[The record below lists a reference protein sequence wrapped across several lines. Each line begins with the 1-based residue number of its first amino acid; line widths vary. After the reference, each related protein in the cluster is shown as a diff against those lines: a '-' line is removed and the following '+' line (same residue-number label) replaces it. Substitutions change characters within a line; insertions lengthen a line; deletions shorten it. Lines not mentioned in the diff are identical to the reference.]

1 MPNPDGSQTEE
12 EKRRAE
18 EYRKLGVLTEEEYKA
33 LRARRQKFADDY
45 NAGLVGRTNNVAA
58 DQNTA
63 DVIADNANVERWKQ
77 IEAAKKAAADY
88 GMQGRGGLSAYKD
101 EKGNIVYQ
109 GGGLPGLANAL
120 QDPNSAASLAYEWGG
135 RQGGAQADVD
145 RARGLAGRVDGRAPV
160 QADMANS
167 MQSRGSQLDAL
178 GMYRS
183 AALGQ
188 GPSAAQAQFQQGLD
202 RSMQGN
208 MAMANSARGGS
219 LALAQGRLSAMTN
232 NSGML
237 ASSAAQAA
245 QLRAQEQQA
254 GMAGYAGLGSSIRT
268 QDTGEAMGNA
278 NLALGSRNANDARA
292 MGYEQLAN
300 QTNAQQLAAQQGRIQ
315 GLLGANGITVGAQ
328 TANANLQAQ
337 NQANSESNTRNWIAT
352 GAGVVGAGAALL
364 PLFLGGGSTKS
375 GGSGETGAG
384 SGGSDTV
391 WDRGTSDQTGAGG
404 DAWRV
409 GEGTVGVNSAQV
421 NLGGLPASGRPP
433 APKPAPAPAPEP
445 GLAGRPVSQRLGT
458 AAKRYW

>member
-1 MPNPDGSQTEE
+1 MPYADGSLSLRERQEL
-12 EKRRAE
+12 EKVIGQYGAE
-18 EYRKLGVLTEEEYKA
+18 SAEG
-33 LRARRQKFADDY
+33 
-45 NAGLVGRTNNVAA
+45 
-58 DQNTA
+58 
-63 DVIADNANVERWKQ
+63 
-77 IEAAKKAAADY
+77 KAAAQKLTQDVELVRKVEEAHRIQKDY
-88 GMQGRGGLSAYKD
+88 GLQGRGGLSAYKD
-101 EKGNIVYQ
+101 EKGNVVYQ

-120 QDPNSAASLAYEWGG
+120 QDPNSGSSLAYEWGG
-135 RQGGAQADVD
+135 RRGGAQADVD

-208 MAMANSARGGS
+208 LAMANSARGGS

-300 QTNAQQLAAQQGRIQ
+300 QTTAQQLAAQQGRIQ

-328 TANANLQAQ
+328 TANAQLQAQ
-337 NQANSESNTRNWIAT
+337 NQARSESNTRDWIAT
-352 GAGVVGAGAALL
+352 GAGVAGTTTGILGLL
-364 PLFLGGGSTKS
+364 YGGKADDGSGHAN
-375 GGSGETGAG
+375 GGGETGTGGAAGGWNEPPSAGDTAWDVGTG
-384 SGGSDTV
+384 SG
-391 WDRGTSDQTGAGG
+391 TGG
-404 DAWRV
+404 
-409 GEGTVGVNSAQV
+409 GVNTQSAQV

-433 APKPAPAPAPEP
+433 APKPAPAPEP